1 MEQSDIDLLQA
12 APLYHVQ
19 AVLKARQAPQPLQ
32 QRLNTAAAETPEV
45 ALELA
50 RYLFDENAL
59 QSVLAMLD
67 APSHAILQEL
77 VACGG
82 RANSRDLAL
91 YFLYAD
97 LLAPT
102 KPAQEIVDTTMA
114 RPYSPGNAQIIAQL
128 AVPVMPQ
135 YPTPHPHGVFEQ
147 SVRHM
152 LLLGLLF
159 WGKQTSF
166 TGRDY
171 TSGVHDGVLI
181 VPQTVKD
188 VVRRVW
194 GIATKFP
201 IDKNEVQQRAEDV
214 AEGDTSIGGEGREDG
229 DGDENDVGEDA
240 RQLQRTL
247 YLYWSLVAAT
257 RDGLALLSSGLL
269 ARMPL
274 RQVIEHVGIKAQ
286 SEQVR
291 SESDAPRLLF
301 IRFLLMR
308 LGLLEDRQ
316 NSIHATSTAA
326 ALSFFSLSLVE
337 RVRLCYRL
345 WLETPFWDE
354 LLYLPEVHVRPGA
367 SPLENAHEE
376 VVQARKQVME
386 RLVYEHLNEWH
397 QLATLIARTKLYIPN
412 LLFPRSYG
420 PRSER
425 YSAGSNPYA
434 WDFRLRRGWLT
445 HREGWHMVEGG
456 FIRAV
461 IDGPLHWL
469 GLVELDHEDLPTAFC
484 LSVSLPLIMGE
495 VTAAQQD
502 LPWGRL
508 IVQPNFELIALAP
521 VSEALLVRLDHFA
534 ERVSL
539 ELIAQYRLTKTSVT
553 RAIQMGMHAQDI
565 QRILEQA
572 AENTIPQNISYSL
585 VEWERQARRIE
596 LWQNATL
603 LEVDDPQ
610 VLDQLFAEEVAQPFL
625 RRRISP
631 TLAEVATRSLP
642 QLQALLWQRDYLP
655 ALVTAPTQE
664 TVLDN
669 GRFVVR
675 EAQWRLHGDGMLE
688 PLYAVLDLYLVAEI
702 THFSELDEQS
712 GWRKI
717 TPTSLQNALA
727 AGKSLDYII
736 SFLQHYCAQGIPS
749 SFLIRLKLWGGG
761 YATQQG
767 IAVERL
773 PLLRLSAAILADLQA
788 DAELH
793 PLLGSEVD
801 QQSRLV
807 RVQPE
812 HLERII
818 ALLRERGFI
827 VE

>member
-1 MEQSDIDLLQA
+1 MEQSDIDLLQT

-19 AVLKARQAPQPLQ
+19 AVLKARQSPQPLL

-45 ALELA
+45 VAELA

-59 QSVLAMLD
+59 QHVLTTLD
-67 APSHAILQEL
+67 ASAHSILQEL

-102 KPAQEIVDTTMA
+102 KKPPSPTQEIADRGMA
-114 RPYSPGNAQIIAQL
+114 RPYSEGNASLAAQF
-128 AVPVMPQ
+128 AVPTMPQ
-135 YPTPHPHGVFEQ
+135 YPTAHPHGVFEQ
-147 SVRHM
+147 SLRH
-152 LLLGLLF
+152 LLLQGLLF
-159 WGKQTSF
+159 WGRQTSF

-171 TSGVHDGVLI
+171 TSGVHDGVVI
-181 VPQTVKD
+181 VPQAVKEAA
-188 VVRRVW
+188 RQLW
-194 GIATKFP
+194 GLPVKFP
-201 IDKNEVQQRAEDV
+201 IDRSNDQQQGAGAVQSAM
-214 AEGDTSIGGEGREDG
+214 SSGEE
-229 DGDENDVGEDA
+229 ESYDVGEHA
-240 RQLQRTL
+240 RRVQRTL

-269 ARMPL
+269 ARIPL
-274 RQVIEHVGIKAQ
+274 RQVLEQVGMKMQ

-301 IRFLLMR
+301 MRLLLMK
-308 LGLLEDRQ
+308 LGLLEERQ
-316 NSIHATSTAA
+316 NSIHVSSMAA
-326 ALSFFSLSLVE
+326 ALAFFSLPLLE

-345 WLETPFWDE
+345 WLETPFWNE

-376 VVQARKQVME
+376 VVRARKLVME
-386 RLVYEHLNEWH
+386 RLMYERLQEWH
-397 QLATLIARTKLYIPN
+397 QFITMIARTKLYIPN
-412 LLFPRSYG
+412 LLFPRNYG

-425 YSAGSNPYA
+425 YSAASNPYA

-456 FIRAV
+456 FIRA
-461 IDGPLHWL
+461 IIAGPLHWL
-469 GLVELDHEDLPTAFC
+469 GLAELDHEDIPTAFR
-484 LSVSLPLIMGE
+484 LPAALPHSVDETVP
-495 VTAAQQD
+495 VQADAH
-502 LPWGRL
+502 WGRL

-521 VSEALLVRLDHFA
+521 VSEALLVRLDRFA
-534 ERVSL
+534 ERMSL
-539 ELIAQYRLTKTSVT
+539 ELIAQYRLTKASVT
-553 RAIQMGMHAQDI
+553 RAIQLGMHAETI

-572 AENTIPQNISYSL
+572 AESTIPQNIAYSL
-585 VEWERQARRIE
+585 LEWERQARRIE

-603 LEVDDPQ
+603 LEVDDPHL
-610 VLDQLFAEEVAQPFL
+610 LDLLFAEEAAQPFL

-631 TLAEVATRSLP
+631 TLAEVAPRALP

-655 ALVTAPTQE
+655 SVVTAPTQD
-664 TVLDN
+664 TVRDN

-675 EAQWRLHGDGMLE
+675 ECQWLLHANGLLE
-688 PLYAVLDLYLVAEI
+688 PLYPVLDLYLVAEI
-702 THFSELDEQS
+702 AHFSDVDEQS
-712 GWRKI
+712 GWRSI
-717 TPTSLQNALA
+717 TDVSLQKALTQ
-727 AGKSLDYII
+727 GKSLDDII
-736 SFLQHYCAQGIPS
+736 AFLQQYCLHGIPS

-761 YATQQG
+761 YGTQSD
-767 IAVERL
+767 IAVERV
-773 PLLRLSAAILADLQA
+773 PLLRLSAAVLADLQA
-788 DAELH
+788 DADLR

-807 RVQPE
+807 RVPPE

-818 ALLRERGFI
+818 TLLRERGFA
-827 VE
+827 VDP